1 MKNLKPS
8 WAVIMGLVFYV
19 SISFL
24 VQSCATQGFKTNAYK
39 TLAAGAA
46 IYESGYPAFL
56 ELHQHGLVSDAQKAF
71 GKDLAVKYWA
81 AYHAAVDALIAYD
94 AMNSAENQA
103 RVKTALDEAIRC
115 LSNLSAYIQP
125 FLSKGR

>member
-1 MKNLKPS
+1 MKNLKPIL
-8 WAVIMGLVFYV
+8 AVIMGLVFYV

-56 ELHQHGLVSDAQKAF
+56 ELHQKGLISDAQKAT
-71 GKDLAVKYWA
+71 GKELAIKYWA
-81 AYHAAVDALIAYD
+81 AYHAATDALIAYD
-94 AMNSAENQA
+94 AVDTAENQA
-103 RVKTALDEAIRC
+103 KVKTALDEAARC

-125 FLSKGR
+125 FLRR